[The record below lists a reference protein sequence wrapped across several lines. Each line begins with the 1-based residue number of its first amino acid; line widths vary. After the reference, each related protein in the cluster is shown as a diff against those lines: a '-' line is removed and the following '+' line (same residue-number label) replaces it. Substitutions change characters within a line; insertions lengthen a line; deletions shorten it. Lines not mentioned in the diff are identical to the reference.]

1 MKEIGKLDITDNK
14 QLVLSVGE
22 FRGRQR
28 VDLRT
33 YVKPKD
39 QDEYILTK
47 KGINFDAE
55 WIDDFVELV
64 EKLKDVDLEK

>member
-22 FRGRQR
+22 FRGSQR

-33 YVKPKD
+33 YVKLKD
-39 QDEYILTK
+39 KDEYIQTK
-47 KGINFDAE
+47 KGINFNAE
-55 WIDDFVELV
+55 WVDEFVKMI
-64 EKLKDVDLEK
+64 EKLKDAEFE